1 MTKTPEV
8 HWSEGMFLR
17 PHHLQIA
24 ERHRGEMLRQE
35 VRRLQPFFW
44 GILKVDIAADQLEN
58 FTFEIRDAE
67 VKLKDG
73 TSLSLGSNLSLP
85 SRSFKSEL
93 DQAGGRM
100 TVWLGVPAWRELEAN
115 SLEPGAKPGGQ
126 ARRWSV
132 DTVEA
137 LDENTGANAQ
147 PIDVRRANGRFF
159 FGAESREGYE
169 CLPVALVERSGQG
182 KNTPVLSA
190 EFIPPVTEL
199 GAWPGLEN
207 LCQSVTNRLEAKH
220 RFLAGEIA
228 EGKLTVD
235 SEGTTGWQPILK
247 IQILGSFLYLFQQLT
262 RIPRVHPFTVYTEF
276 CRLVGELSMFS
287 GERQLPRVPL
297 YDHDNLGPCFFE
309 ITHIL
314 EVLAEKIVA
323 SRFIKVDF
331 KIREDLLVADLAPEW
346 LTPETEVY
354 LLIES
359 DYEEKDIRSRIE
371 VMKLGTIAD
380 IPLLKQRRLFGLDV
394 EMLKRVPSGLPARED
409 YFYFSI
415 EKDGPY
421 WANVVRDRN
430 IAIAGAT
437 DPKMKFSLYII
448 LKPGD
453 ARG

>member
-1 MTKTPEV
+1 MAKTPEV

-17 PHHLQIA
+17 PHHLQLA
-24 ERHRGEMLRQE
+24 ERHRGEQLRQE

-44 GILKVDIAADQLEN
+44 GILRVDIATDQLEN
-58 FTFEIRDAE
+58 FTFEVRDAE

-73 TSLSLGSNLSLP
+73 TALSLASNLTLP
-85 SRSFKSEL
+85 PRSFKSEL

-100 TVWLGVPAWRELEAN
+100 PVWLGVPSWRELEAN
-115 SLEPGAKPGGQ
+115 AFAPGEKAGGQ
-126 ARRWSV
+126 DRRYSV
-132 DTVEA
+132 ETLEA

-169 CLPVALVERSGQG
+169 CIPVALVERSGQG
-182 KNTPVLSA
+182 KNTPVLSV

-199 GAWPGLEN
+199 GSWPVLEN

-220 RFLAGEIA
+220 RFLAAEIA

-235 SEGTTGWQPILK
+235 SEGTAGWQPILK
-247 IQILGSFLYLFQQLT
+247 LQILGSFLYLFQQLT

-276 CRLVGELSMFS
+276 CRLVGELSIFA

-309 ITHIL
+309 ITHIV
-314 EVLAEKIVA
+314 EMLAEKIVA
-323 SRFIKVDF
+323 SRYIKVDF
-331 KIREDLLVADLAPEW
+331 RIREDLQVAELATEW
-346 LTPETEVY
+346 LAAETEIY
-354 LLIES
+354 LFIES
-359 DYEEKDIRSRIE
+359 DLEEKDIKSRIE
-371 VMKLGTIAD
+371 VMKLGTVAD

-421 WANVVRDRN
+421 WANVVRDRI

-437 DPKMKFSLYII
+437 DPKMKFSLYIV
-448 LKPGD
+448 LKPGG

>member
-1 MTKTPEV
+1 VET
-8 HWSEGMFLR
+8 
-17 PHHLQIA
+17 
-24 ERHRGEMLRQE
+24 
-35 VRRLQPFFW
+35 
-44 GILKVDIAADQLEN
+44 
-58 FTFEIRDAE
+58 
-67 VKLKDG
+67 
-73 TSLSLGSNLSLP
+73 LS
-85 SRSFKSEL
+85 
-93 DQAGGRM
+93 
-100 TVWLGVPAWRELEAN
+100 V
-115 SLEPGAKPGGQ
+115 
-126 ARRWSV
+126 
-132 DTVEA
+132 

-169 CLPVALVERSGQG
+169 CLPIALVERSGQG
-182 KNTPVLSA
+182 KNTPVLSM

-199 GAWPGLEN
+199 GAWPGLES

-220 RFLAGEIA
+220 RFLAGEIS

-247 IQILGSFLYLFQQLT
+247 LQILGSFLYLFQQLT
-262 RIPRVHPFTVYTEF
+262 RIPRIHPFTVYSEF

-309 ITHIL
+309 ITHTL
-314 EVLAEKIVA
+314 EMLAEKIVA

-331 KIREDLLVADLAPEW
+331 KIREDLLVAELAPEW
-346 LTPETEVY
+346 LAPETEVY

-359 DYEEKDIRSRIE
+359 ELDEKDVKSRIE
-371 VMKLGTIAD
+371 VMKLGTVSD

-421 WANVVRDRN
+421 WASVVRDRI

-437 DPKMKFSLYII
+437 DPKMKFALYIV
-448 LKPGD
+448 LKPGG